1 MAVGPDRVPVIPD
14 GIENYSDFWR
24 WPFWT
29 TRRQPFV
36 RDYRNAVERRKADLV
51 AATQNINDDAVSII
65 VNRDMLGLRG
75 ALQNGQLTARDV
87 VSAYVKRA
95 IQVDEKLNCIT
106 EFIRNPIERA
116 AALDEEVQAGRM
128 RRGPLFGIPFS
139 IKSNFHVEGYYTTNG
154 LASTLREAPQPETCA
169 LVQFLINQGAIPI
182 CLTNVPQG
190 LLAYVTSNPL
200 HGTTK
205 NPWKLTHTPGGS
217 SGGEAALIAAGG
229 AVFGVGNDL
238 VGSLRIPAAFCGLT
252 TLKPSQNRL
261 PERGMNAGPPEV
273 GQLGLSSFFTRTVE
287 EQNFLLRLVFGNVY
301 GPLDE
306 HRLRN
311 VPGLQ
316 QYDVQPIG
324 IQPNVIQQNDIQQ
337 NDIQREEDHR
347 RNGQLPVILY
357 MYNDEFSPVVPSNE
371 SAVRTVIEEL
381 TIRHEAEFEFR
392 KFCLSDLAPGEENN
406 GEDYSFK
413 IAETLFKNVM
423 PDNGNGMS
431 ALYCNEPW
439 DKFMWLFIFLLKMK
453 SLGWWVNYITSST
466 LGQRF
471 LKWISPRFACLARST
486 IRPNDDVASEAHEL
500 ETEDIR
506 NRWTRHWHDNNVFAL
521 VCPSFITPAQPPN
534 YPAKLATGTFMT
546 GLFNLFDV
554 PAGIVP
560 VGRVSQQDEV
570 ALNERFETRSD
581 KLLKWQKEAAQN
593 TRGLPNAVQVVAGM
607 GREEDCLRVMRM
619 IEDVSEGVP
628 RLTWDPAT
636 RTFLNAQ

>member
-1 MAVGPDRVPVIPD
+1 MAVGPDRVPAIPD
-14 GIENYSDFWR
+14 GIESYSDCWR

-36 RDYRNAVERRKADLV
+36 RDYRSAVERRKADLV
-51 AATQNINDDAVSII
+51 AATRDIIDGDVSRI
-65 VNRDMLGLRG
+65 VDKDMLDLRG
-75 ALQNGQLTARDV
+75 ALQDGQLTAQAV

-95 IQVDEKLNCIT
+95 LQVDEKLNCIT
-106 EFIRNPIERA
+106 EFIGNPIQKA
-116 AALDEEVQAGRM
+116 ADLDADVNTPK
-128 RRGPLFGIPFS
+128 GPLFGIPFS
-139 IKSNFHVEGYYTTNG
+139 VKSNFHVEGYYATNG
-154 LASTLREAPQPETCA
+154 LASTLREAPQPQTCA

-190 LLAYVTSNPL
+190 LLAYVTSNSL

-205 NPWKLTHTPGGS
+205 NPWDFSRTPGGS

-261 PERGMNAGPPEV
+261 PEGGMNAGPPEV
-273 GQLGLSSFFTRTVE
+273 GQLGLSSGFFTRTVE
-287 EQNFLLRLVFGNVY
+287 EQNFLLHLVIGHAHDGTRLGI
-301 GPLDE
+301 
-306 HRLRN
+306 

-316 QYDVQPIG
+316 QYDIQPIG
-324 IQPNVIQQNDIQQ
+324 IQPNAIQQNDIQP
-337 NDIQREEDHR
+337 EENHPQ
-347 RNGQLPVILY
+347 NGQLPVILY
-357 MYNDEFSPVVPSNE
+357 MCNDEFSPVVPSNE
-371 SAVRTVIEEL
+371 RAVRTVIQQL
-381 TIRHEAEFEFR
+381 TERHGAEFEFR
-392 KFCLSDLAPGEENN
+392 EFRLSDLAPGEENN

-486 IRPNDDVASEAHEL
+486 IRPNDDVALGAYEL

-506 NRWTRHWHDNNVFAL
+506 NRWTRHWHDNHVFAL
-521 VCPSFITPAQPPN
+521 ICPSFITPAQPPN

-560 VGRVSQQDEV
+560 VGRVTAEDEV
-570 ALNERFETRSD
+570 ALNERFQTRSD
-581 KLLKWQKEAAQN
+581 KLLKWQKEAARN
-593 TRGLPNAVQVVAGM
+593 TRGLPNALQVVAGM

-619 IEDVSEGVP
+619 IEDASDGVP
-628 RLTWDPAT
+628 RLIWDPT
-636 RTFLNAQ
+636 EGKFTVPN